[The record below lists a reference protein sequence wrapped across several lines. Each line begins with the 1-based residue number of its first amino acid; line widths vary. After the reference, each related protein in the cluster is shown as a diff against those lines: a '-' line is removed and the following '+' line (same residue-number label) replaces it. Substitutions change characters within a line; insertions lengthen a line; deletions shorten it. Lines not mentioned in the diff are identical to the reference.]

1 MSGSRKRDT
10 REYERRRYDA
20 KKQRKIEKNRE
31 RMERY
36 YMDKEDIN
44 IVAAALEDKEF
55 DLLSQHAL
63 VYHNMSRGYEN
74 VYRGYMG
81 QTKVIS
87 SLRHMTETRFSPL
100 YPLESV
106 RTSMV
111 PPYLCTPCLLCVP
124 VIEFVVVV
132 TCSYG

>member
-1 MSGSRKRDT
+1 MPFDFACQKIFIVGKLSVALGNHVERDT

-63 VYHNMSRGYEN
+63 AYHYMS
-74 VYRGYMG
+74 
-81 QTKVIS
+81 
-87 SLRHMTETRFSPL
+87 
-100 YPLESV
+100 
-106 RTSMV
+106 
-111 PPYLCTPCLLCVP
+111 
-124 VIEFVVVV
+124 
-132 TCSYG
+132 